1 MAKMRIAVPPSHK
14 ERKIMGDFMTSLI
27 LASKQRGAECQ
38 LMSPTCATIEGDEE
52 TLLEI
57 LDHIDNFSFS
67 PAINNVAITMEFNE
81 GKDKSLTRPEIEFMS
96 STMPKDAVS
105 KRSRD
110 REKTDKKLHDMVLKR
125 LAKHIKG

>member
-1 MAKMRIAVPPSHK
+1 
-14 ERKIMGDFMTSLI
+14 
-27 LASKQRGAECQ
+27 
-38 LMSPTCATIEGDEE
+38 
-52 TLLEI
+52 LEI

-96 STMPKDAVS
+96 GTMPKDAVS